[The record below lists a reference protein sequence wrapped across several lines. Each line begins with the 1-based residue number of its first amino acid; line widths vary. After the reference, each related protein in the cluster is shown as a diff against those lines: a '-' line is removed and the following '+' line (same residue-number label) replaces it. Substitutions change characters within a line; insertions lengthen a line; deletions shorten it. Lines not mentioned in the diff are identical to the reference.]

1 MITQRKKTHLVL
13 SAGKTRLGP
22 IGQEMAFLRP
32 RLYGKKLSRVK
43 GSPSYL
49 TSPGRANFSNIS
61 LQNFT
66 NRLHWK
72 QKVGPARK
80 VTRLAGS
87 PTFDGRVFFL
97 AGPTFLHIN
106 SWGTPSRVNSVKAR
120 QVRGVRGQLLT
131 LARGSTFFLHKR
143 LLKLTRLRG
152 RPSCPVQLVSV

>member
-32 RLYGKKLSRVK
+32 RLYGKTFSRVK
-43 GSPSYL
+43 GSPCYL

-66 NRLHWK
+66 NRLHGK
-72 QKVGPARK
+72 QNLCPARK

-87 PTFDGRVFFL
+87 PTIGGRVFFL

-106 SWGTPSRVNSVKAR
+106 
-120 QVRGVRGQLLT
+120 T
-131 LARGSTFFLHKR
+131 LARPAESTRSRRDQCVACAASF
-143 LLKLTRLRG
+143 
-152 RPSCPVQLVSV
+152 

>member
-13 SAGKTRLGP
+13 RAGKTRLGP

-32 RLYGKKLSRVK
+32 RLYGKTLSRVK
-43 GSPSYL
+43 GSPCYL

-66 NRLHWK
+66 NRLHGK
-72 QKVGPARK
+72 QNVGAARK

-87 PTFDGRVFFL
+87 PTFDGSLLSSGANLSPYKHF
-97 AGPTFLHIN
+97 
-106 SWGTPSRVNSVKAR
+106 GTPSRVNSVKAR
-120 QVRGVRGQLLT
+120 RVRGVRGQLLT
-131 LARGSTFFLHKR
+131 RARGSTFFLHKR